1 MNRSIESD
9 GGDSMYGRVMPEA
22 STTADL
28 ISTTRTTEDGFQKSS
43 EHDNSNNSE
52 EVFAGIDAFGRFRRS
67 ENRLQRPEL
76 GRCAGERCGRA
87 RNDRRPRQD
96 VPAGD
101 RKS

>member
-52 EVFAGIDAFGRFRRS
+52 EVFAGIDASDGSDAPRIGFNGLSS
-67 ENRLQRPEL
+67 EGVLEKDAAAPEMIDDPV
-76 GRCAGERCGRA
+76 RM
-87 RNDRRPRQD
+87 
-96 VPAGD
+96 
-101 RKS
+101 